1 MDRKTFAAM
10 ATAASTESATPNQA
24 KGASYERPGRLAAT
38 LRAKRGRTNG
48 KLDAMDA
55 RSKKPEAL
63 Y

>member
-38 LRAKRGRTNG
+38 LRAKRGRTN
-48 KLDAMDA
+48 AMDA